1 MYNVTFDYPFN
12 CRYYPMVASG
22 SYDPKN
28 KKCVQIFKPCD
39 IEILKDHEW
48 MQSKIGPSVQRKGKP
63 EVKDKKV
70 YRMYDFQSTHIQ
82 KLDEG
87 RTTFTQIHLYAL
99 GGWITSKSL
108 MKTIAKS
115 RGLALLKDLVS
126 NIKNT
131 PEDAKLSELNKAPTF
146 EEDGLARILYDLQI
160 GQKDLEFAS
169 PKELKETK
177 EEVKVEVEMKPILTE
192 ETIEEII
199 ETIKEEVKD
208 ETKEVVEV
216 SPEIQ
221 QEIKEEETK
230 EVEPEIQQE
239 IVKEVMEE
247 LNEETVV
254 SSKEEINQETEMES
268 KEEVKQEVEKE
279 TS

>member
-1 MYNVTFDYPFN
+1 
-12 CRYYPMVASG
+12 MVASG
-22 SYDPKN
+22 TYDPKK

-48 MQSKIGPSVQRKGKP
+48 MQPKIGPSVQRKGKP

-115 RGLALLKDLVS
+115 RGQALLKDLVS

-131 PEDAKLSELNKAPTF
+131 PVDAKLSELNKAPTF
-146 EEDGLARILYDLQI
+146 EGDGLARILFDLQI
-160 GQKDLEFAS
+160 SKKDLEFGS
-169 PKELKETK
+169 PKERKEDK
-177 EEVKVEVEMKPILTE
+177 EEVIVEMKPILTE
-192 ETIEEII
+192 ETEEEEIKLKDDVEDVKEVNEEVIEETVM
-199 ETIKEEVKD
+199 ETKEEVKE
-208 ETKEVVEV
+208 ETK
-216 SPEIQ
+216 I
-221 QEIKEEETK
+221 EIKEGVKEETIEIFKEVKEETK
-230 EVEPEIQQE
+230 VIN
-239 IVKEVMEE
+239 KETLME
-247 LNEETVV
+247 T
-254 SSKEEINQETEMES
+254 
-268 KEEVKQEVEKE
+268 KEEVKEENESNQEVEKE